1 MAQEMKKIEGQ
12 RKVNNGDA
20 MNKKK
25 HSECVAKG
33 RAINAKLA
41 AKMLRDKK

>member
-1 MAQEMKKIEGQ
+1 MEEKMNKVAEQ
-12 RKVNNGDA
+12 RKINNGDG

-25 HSECVAKG
+25 HADCVAKG

-41 AKMLRDKK
+41 AKMLREKK